1 MSEEDSQHS
10 NPEAGMHSPSPKKKQ
25 MLPIAIAVAVGV
37 IVIAVGAYVGLHS
50 KSKGSGSTSTYG
62 NLPLGQNA
70 SPTPA
75 PVNRDTSGLSGM
87 PCDHPNRRPI
97 GVMLAGDPIN
107 RPLSGFSTA
116 DMVFELPVLVSDV
129 TRLTAVYQC
138 GEAPEM
144 GSVRSARHDYLYLLD
159 GVDGIMAHWGGS
171 YWALNMIA
179 AGQFQTMNALQNPNN
194 AFFRKDNLPAPYNG
208 FTTYARLWDTLQKLG
223 YRTETQFKGYDFKDD
238 APASDRPAGGT
249 LTINWP
255 GAFKVSYQYNPTT
268 NRYERYWAGV
278 KQADG
283 YDKKVIAPSV
293 VVVMRATNTYMDGP
307 GGYNN
312 VAIEGTGDLTVYE
325 DGKAITG
332 KWTKD
337 INNKKDPV
345 HFLDAQGKP
354 ITFTRGQ
361 VWVTAVEPTI
371 SVTWTEK

>member
-1 MSEEDSQHS
+1 MSEEVSKV
-10 NPEAGMHSPSPKKKQ
+10 PSPEKK
-25 MLPIAIAVAVGV
+25 PVVPIGIAIAVGV
-37 IVIAVGAYVGLHS
+37 LIIAVAAYAGLHARS
-50 KSKGSGSTSTYG
+50 QKQNNSYG
-62 NLPLGQNA
+62 NLPLGQGKQTQV
-70 SPTPA
+70 TPE

-87 PCDHPNRRPI
+87 PCEHPNRRPI

-107 RPLSGFSTA
+107 RPLSGFTTA

-138 GEAPEM
+138 GEPTEI
-144 GSVRSARHDYLYLLD
+144 GSIRSARHDYLYLLN
-159 GVDGIMAHWGGS
+159 GIDGIMAHWGGS

-179 AGQFQTMNALQNPNN
+179 AGQFQTMNALQNPND
-194 AFFRKDNLPAPYNG
+194 AFFRKTNLPAPYNG
-208 FTTYARLWDTLQKLG
+208 FSTYARLWDTLQKLG
-223 YRTETQFKGYDFKDD
+223 YRTQTQFKGYDFKDD
-238 APASDRPAGGT
+238 ISADQRPAGGT
-249 LTINWP
+249 LTIGWP

-278 KQADG
+278 KQTDPV
-283 YDKKVIAPSV
+283 DKKVVAPSV
-293 VVVMRATNTYMDGP
+293 VAIMRATNTYMDGP

-312 VAIEGTGDLTVYE
+312 VAIEGTGDLTVYQ
-325 DGKAITG
+325 DGTAITG

-337 INNKKDPV
+337 PNNKADPV

-371 SVTWTEK
+371 SVTWTGK